1 MSTIRRLSKQLAS
14 QIAAGEVVER
24 PASVVKELLENAVD
38 AHGTH
43 ILCEIKEAGKLLIR
57 VRDNGTGI
65 VKDEL
70 PLALAPHATSKI
82 YSSDDLNSITTLG
95 FRGEALAS
103 IASVSKLTLTS
114 KTKDE
119 DNAYCVKVEGPEQEP
134 LIAPAAHPDGTTVDV
149 CELFFNTPAR
159 RRFLKSDR
167 TEFLRIKDTFIRIA
181 LAHPDTG
188 FELVNEGKTVF
199 KVSKSSLN
207 EGIDLKRTAI
217 LLGSDFSQEGIKVLC
232 EDPNLKME
240 GMLLPPPS
248 VEQSVSELV
257 YLFLNGRP
265 IADKVVTHALK
276 EAFFEVIGRTLP
288 IRCVLYL
295 EVKPDEVDVNV
306 HPRKDEVRF
315 HEPSLIHD
323 LITDDLVLALRKAG
337 IGPNSVSQSELDF
350 AQNEEPLP
358 NVGIEPLKT
367 QSPHAAS
374 FDINND
380 NLPAFPT
387 GVSSFFNNAANSH
400 SEFNSNL
407 QTNSNLQHN
416 PNLQNNL
423 TGSFATNRATSG
435 NYHSTFSNQNA
446 IERNINVYKSAVNA
460 SNVGVNANVNLN
472 EAGYKTGAIT
482 GGVQNPQAPFN
493 PASYNNGL
501 DNVSNGVVTLD
512 SVNTTNSPL
521 QSSSNLLAN
530 GIYFLDLTDRNVA
543 LIKFSKK
550 YYLISLKKLKSK
562 KIALD
567 YQNAVKNACV
577 LKEKLLMPFSFTV
590 DPSLSKS
597 LKYCTI
603 ALGRLGFGVKIFRNR
618 IELTEI
624 PALLKGIDLASVSKK
639 IFLIVCAEFRAIEEG
654 NCPQKLSTIVG
665 YESPKSSEILEAEA
679 KGLLS
684 LLDKD
689 EPLKEL
695 DGSYIELN
703 FKKLSE
709 KLGAELEE

>member
-82 YSSDDLNSITTLG
+82 YSSEDLNSIKTLG

-119 DNAYCVKVEGPEQEP
+119 ENAYCVKVEGPEQEP

-248 VEQSVSELV
+248 VEQSVSEQV

-276 EAFFEVIGRTLP
+276 EAFFEVLGRTLP

-323 LITDDLVLALRKAG
+323 LITDALVLALRKAG
-337 IGPNSVSQSELDF
+337 IGPQSVSQSELDF

-358 NVGIEPLKT
+358 NAGAETLKT
-367 QSPHAAS
+367 PSPHAAS

-387 GVSSFFNNAANSH
+387 GVSSFFNNATNSH
-400 SEFNSNL
+400 FAPNSNL
-407 QTNSNLQHN
+407 QTRSPLQANSNLQHN
-416 PNLQNNL
+416 SS
-423 TGSFATNRATSG
+423 GAFATNRATSG
-435 NYHSTFSNQNA
+435 NYHSTFSNQDSL
-446 IERNINVYKSAVNA
+446 ERNINVYKSAVNA
-460 SNVGVNANVNLN
+460 SNVSVNANVAFN
-472 EAGYKTGAIT
+472 EPGYKTGAIT
-482 GGVQNPQAPFN
+482 GGVQSTLGNAQGNFN
-493 PASYNNGL
+493 PPSYPNGIA
-501 DNVSNGVVTLD
+501 NVPD
-512 SVNTTNSPL
+512 SVNATNSL
-521 QSSSNLLAN
+521 IQDSSNLLAN
-530 GIYFLDLTDRNVA
+530 GIQFLDLTDRNVA
-543 LIKFSKK
+543 LIKLSKK
-550 YYLISLKKLKSK
+550 YYLISLKKLKSIK
-562 KIALD
+562 VALD
-567 YQNAVKNACV
+567 YQHAVKNACV

-639 IFLIVCAEFRAIEEG
+639 LFLIVCAEFRAIEEG
-654 NCPQKLSTIVG
+654 NCPQKLSSIVG
-665 YESPKSSEILEAEA
+665 YESPKSSEILETEA

-684 LLDKD
+684 TLDKD
-689 EPLKEL
+689 TPLKDL

>member
-82 YSSDDLNSITTLG
+82 YSSEDLNSIKTLG

-119 DNAYCVKVEGPEQEP
+119 ENAFCVKVEGPEQEP

-199 KVSKSSLN
+199 KVSKSAVT
-207 EGIDLKRTAI
+207 EGIDLKRTAV

-248 VEQSVSELV
+248 VEQSVSEQV

-276 EAFFEVIGRTLP
+276 EAFFEVLGRTLP

-323 LITDDLVLALRKAG
+323 LITDALVLALRKAG
-337 IGPNSVSQSELDF
+337 IGPQSVSQSELDF

-358 NVGIEPLKT
+358 NVGAEPLKT
-367 QSPHAAS
+367 PSPHAAS

-387 GVSSFFNNAANSH
+387 GVSSFFNNATNSH
-400 SEFNSNL
+400 SVSNSNL
-407 QTNSNLQHN
+407 QTNSNFQHN
-416 PNLQNNL
+416 PSGALA
-423 TGSFATNRATSG
+423 SNRATSG
-435 NYHSTFSNQNA
+435 NYHSTFSNQDTL
-446 IERNINVYKSAVNA
+446 ERNINVYKSAVNA
-460 SNVGVNANVNLN
+460 SNVGVNANVAFN
-472 EAGYKTGAIT
+472 EPGYKTGAIP
-482 GGVQNPQAPFN
+482 GGVQSPLGNAQGNFN
-493 PASYNNGL
+493 HASYPNGNA
-501 DNVSNGVVTLD
+501 NVTN
-512 SVNTTNSPL
+512 SVNATNSPL
-521 QSSSNLLAN
+521 QGSSNLLAN
-530 GIYFLDLTDRNVA
+530 GIQFLDLTDRNVA
-543 LIKFSKK
+543 LIKLSKK
-550 YYLISLKKLKSK
+550 YYLISLKKLKSIK
-562 KIALD
+562 VALD
-567 YQNAVKNACV
+567 YQHAVKNACV

-590 DPSLSKS
+590 DPTLAKS

-639 IFLIVCAEFRAIEEG
+639 LFLIVCAEFRSIEEG
-654 NCPQKLSTIVG
+654 NCPQKLSSIVG

-684 LLDKD
+684 TLDKD
-689 EPLKEL
+689 NPLKDL

>member
-82 YSSDDLNSITTLG
+82 YSSEDLNSIKTLG

-114 KTKDE
+114 KTKE
-119 DNAYCVKVEGPEQEP
+119 EENAFCVKVEGPEQEP

-199 KVSKSSLN
+199 KVSKSAVT
-207 EGIDLKRTAI
+207 EGIDLKRTAV

-248 VEQSVSELV
+248 VEQSVSEQV

-276 EAFFEVIGRTLP
+276 EAFFEVLGRTLP

-323 LITDDLVLALRKAG
+323 LITDALVLALRKAG
-337 IGPNSVSQSELDF
+337 IGPQSVSQSELDF

-358 NVGIEPLKT
+358 NADAEPLKT
-367 QSPHAAS
+367 PSPHAAS

-387 GVSSFFNNAANSH
+387 GVSSFFNNATNGH
-400 SEFNSNL
+400 SVPNSNL

-416 PNLQNNL
+416 SS
-423 TGSFATNRATSG
+423 GAFATNRPTSG

-446 IERNINVYKSAVNA
+446 LERNINVYKSAVNA
-460 SNVGVNANVNLN
+460 SNVGVNANVAFN
-472 EAGYKTGAIT
+472 EPGYKTGAIT
-482 GGVQNPQAPFN
+482 GSVHNPLGNAQGNFN
-493 PASYNNGL
+493 PASYPNGIA
-501 DNVSNGVVTLD
+501 NVTD
-512 SVNTTNSPL
+512 SVNATNSPI
-521 QSSSNLLAN
+521 QGSSNLLAN
-530 GIYFLDLTDRNVA
+530 GIQFLDLTDRNVA
-543 LIKFSKK
+543 LIKLSKK
-550 YYLISLKKLKSK
+550 YYLISLKKLKSIK
-562 KIALD
+562 VALD
-567 YQNAVKNACV
+567 YQHAVKSACV

-590 DPSLSKS
+590 DPSLAKS

-639 IFLIVCAEFRAIEEG
+639 LFLIVCAEFRAIEEG
-654 NCPQKLSTIVG
+654 NCPQKLSSIVG

-684 LLDKD
+684 TLDKD
-689 EPLKEL
+689 NPLKDL

>member
-248 VEQSVSELV
+248 VEQSVSEQV

-276 EAFFEVIGRTLP
+276 EAFFEVLGRTLP

-323 LITDDLVLALRKAG
+323 LITDALVLALRKAN
-337 IGPNSVSQSELDF
+337 IGPHSVGQSELDF
-350 AQNEEPLP
+350 ATDKAPI
-358 NVGIEPLKT
+358 VGYVNANKT
-367 QSPHAAS
+367 ESPHAAS
-374 FDINND
+374 FDINNEA
-380 NLPAFPT
+380 LPAFPT
-387 GVSSFFNNAANSH
+387 GVSSFFNGASVNTPKGSG
-400 SEFNSNL
+400 SISSSSGSSGGSVSSNRV
-407 QTNSNLQHN
+407 S
-416 PNLQNNL
+416 
-423 TGSFATNRATSG
+423 AG
-435 NYHSTFSNQNA
+435 NYHSTFSNQDA
-446 IERNINVYKSAVNA
+446 LQRNINVYKSAVNA

-472 EAGYKTGAIT
+472 EPGIEQRVYSNPIGSAVR
-482 GGVQNPQAPFN
+482 GVAPTAFVN
-493 PASYNNGL
+493 ASNSNLENGFVPNGSENTENNIA
-501 DNVSNGVVTLD
+501 
-512 SVNTTNSPL
+512 
-521 QSSSNLLAN
+521 SNLLPN
-530 GIYFLDLTDRNVA
+530 GILFLDLTDRNVA
-543 LIKFSKK
+543 LIKLSKK
-550 YYLISLKKLKSK
+550 YYLISLKKLKSIK
-562 KIALD
+562 VALE
-567 YQNAVKNACV
+567 YQNSVKNASV
-577 LKEKLLMPFSFTV
+577 LKQRLLMPFSFTV
-590 DPSLSKS
+590 DPSLAKS

-603 ALGRLGFGVKIFRNR
+603 ALGRLGFGVKIFINR

-639 IFLIVCAEFRAIEEG
+639 IFLIVCDEFRTIEEG
-654 NCPQKLSTIVG
+654 NCSQKLSSIVG
-665 YESPKSSEILEAEA
+665 YESPKSSEILENEA

-684 LLDKD
+684 ILDKD
-689 EPLKEL
+689 NPLKDLE
-695 DGSYIELN
+695 GSYLELN
-703 FKKLSE
+703 LKKLSE

>member
-38 AHGTH
+38 AHGTF
-43 ILCEIKEAGKLLIR
+43 ILCEIKDAGKLLIR
-57 VRDNGTGI
+57 VRDNGCGI
-65 VKDEL
+65 VRDEL

-82 YSSDDLNSITTLG
+82 YSSEDLNSITTLG

-119 DNAYCVKVEGPEQEP
+119 ENAFCVRVEGPEQEP
-134 LIAPAAHPDGTTVDV
+134 VTAPAAHPDGTTVDV

-167 TEFLRIKDTFIRIA
+167 TEFLRIRDTFVRVA

-199 KVSKSSLN
+199 KVSKSQVAQ
-207 EGIDLKRTAI
+207 GIDLKRTSV
-217 LLGSDFSQEGIKVLC
+217 LLGSDFSQEGISVLC

-248 VEQSVSELV
+248 EEQSVSEQV

-276 EAFFEVIGRTLP
+276 EAFFEVLGKTLP

-323 LITDDLVLALRKAG
+323 LITDALVLSLRKAG
-337 IGPNSVSQSELDF
+337 IGPHSVSQSELDF
-350 AQNEEPLP
+350 AAEEPLVP
-358 NVGIEPLKT
+358 AAGSFESDKT
-367 QSPHAAS
+367 KSPHAAS
-374 FDINND
+374 FDID
-380 NLPAFPT
+380 SKDLPSFPA
-387 GVSSFFNNAANSH
+387 GVSSFLGGNAVSAG
-400 SEFNSNL
+400 
-407 QTNSNLQHN
+407 T
-416 PNLQNNL
+416 
-423 TGSFATNRATSG
+423 AATSPKPGILPSGPATTG
-435 NYHSTFSNQNA
+435 NYHSALSDHDTV
-446 IERNINVYKSAVNA
+446 ERNISVYRSAVNA
-460 SNVGVNANVNLN
+460 SNIGVNARVNLA
-472 EAGYKTGAIT
+472 EPGYKNGSFPYVKDPFYNPSGLASVHTENT
-482 GGVQNPQAPFN
+482 HGGNIAQGVSQNGTELSSQNA
-493 PASYNNGL
+493 A
-501 DNVSNGVVTLD
+501 
-512 SVNTTNSPL
+512 
-521 QSSSNLLAN
+521 SSNLLAN
-530 GIYFLDLTDRNVA
+530 GIEFLDMTDRNVA
-543 LIKFSKK
+543 LIKLSKK
-550 YYLISLKKLKSK
+550 YYLISLKKLK
-562 KIALD
+562 ALKTALE
-567 YQNAVKNACV
+567 YENAVKQACV
-577 LKEKLLMPFSFTV
+577 LKEKLIMPFSFTV
-590 DPSLSKS
+590 DPSLGKS

-624 PALLKGIDLASVSKK
+624 PSLIRGIDLARVCKK
-639 IFLIVCAEFRAIEEG
+639 LFLIVCAQFREIEEG
-654 NCPQKLSTIVG
+654 NCPKKLSAVVG
-665 YESPKSSEILEAEA
+665 EESPKSSEILEYEA
-679 KGLLS
+679 KSLLS
-684 LLDKD
+684 VLNPDD
-689 EPLKEL
+689 PLKDL
-695 DGSYIELN
+695 DGSYLELN

-709 KLGAELEE
+709 KLGANLEE

>member
-24 PASVVKELLENAVD
+24 PSSVVKELLENAVD

-248 VEQSVSELV
+248 VEQSVSEQV

-276 EAFFEVIGRTLP
+276 EAFFEVLGRTLP

-323 LITDDLVLALRKAG
+323 LITDALVLALRKAN
-337 IGPNSVSQSELDF
+337 IGPHSVGQSELDF
-350 AQNEEPLP
+350 ATDKTPI
-358 NVGIEPLKT
+358 VGYVDANKT
-367 QSPHAAS
+367 ESPHAAS
-374 FDINND
+374 FDINNEA
-380 NLPAFPT
+380 LPAFPT
-387 GVSSFFNNAANSH
+387 GVSSFFNGASVNTPKGSG
-400 SEFNSNL
+400 SISSSSGSLDGSVSSNRV
-407 QTNSNLQHN
+407 S
-416 PNLQNNL
+416 
-423 TGSFATNRATSG
+423 AG
-435 NYHSTFSNQNA
+435 NYHSTFSNQDA
-446 IERNINVYKSAVNA
+446 LQRNINVYKSAVNA

-472 EAGYKTGAIT
+472 EPGIEQRVYSNSIGSAVS
-482 GGVQNPQAPFN
+482 GVAPTAFVN
-493 PASYNNGL
+493 VPNSNLENGFVPNGSENTENNIA
-501 DNVSNGVVTLD
+501 
-512 SVNTTNSPL
+512 
-521 QSSSNLLAN
+521 SNLLPN
-530 GIYFLDLTDRNVA
+530 GILFLDLTDRNVA
-543 LIKFSKK
+543 LIKLSKK
-550 YYLISLKKLKSK
+550 YYLISLKKLKSIK
-562 KIALD
+562 VALE
-567 YQNAVKNACV
+567 YQNSVKNASV
-577 LKEKLLMPFSFTV
+577 LKQRLLMPFSFTV
-590 DPSLSKS
+590 DPSLAKS

-639 IFLIVCAEFRAIEEG
+639 IFLIVCAEFSTIEEG
-654 NCPQKLSTIVG
+654 NCPQKLSSIVG
-665 YESPKSSEILEAEA
+665 YESPKSSEILENEA

-684 LLDKD
+684 ILDKD
-689 EPLKEL
+689 NPLKDLE
-695 DGSYIELN
+695 GSYLELN
-703 FKKLSE
+703 LKKLSE

>member
-167 TEFLRIKDTFIRIA
+167 TEFLRIKDTFIRIV

-240 GMLLPPPS
+240 GMLLLPPS
-248 VEQSVSELV
+248 VEQSVSEQV

-276 EAFFEVIGRTLP
+276 EAFFEVLGRTLP

-323 LITDDLVLALRKAG
+323 LITDALVLALRKAN
-337 IGPNSVSQSELDF
+337 IGPHSVGQSELDF
-350 AQNEEPLP
+350 ATDKAPI
-358 NVGIEPLKT
+358 VGYVNANKT
-367 QSPHAAS
+367 ESPHAAS
-374 FDINND
+374 FDINNEA
-380 NLPAFPT
+380 LPAFPT
-387 GVSSFFNNAANSH
+387 GVSSFFN
-400 SEFNSNL
+400 
-407 QTNSNLQHN
+407 
-416 PNLQNNL
+416 
-423 TGSFATNRATSG
+423 
-435 NYHSTFSNQNA
+435 
-446 IERNINVYKSAVNA
+446 
-460 SNVGVNANVNLN
+460 
-472 EAGYKTGAIT
+472 GA
-482 GGVQNPQAPFN
+482 
-493 PASYNNGL
+493 
-501 DNVSNGVVTLD
+501 
-512 SVNTTNSPL
+512 SVNT
-521 QSSSNLLAN
+521 
-530 GIYFLDLTDRNVA
+530 DR
-543 LIKFSKK
+543 
-550 YYLISLKKLKSK
+550 KS
-562 KIALD
+562 
-567 YQNAVKNACV
+567 VV
-577 LKEKLLMPFSFTV
+577 
-590 DPSLSKS
+590 
-597 LKYCTI
+597 
-603 ALGRLGFGVKIFRNR
+603 
-618 IELTEI
+618 
-624 PALLKGIDLASVSKK
+624 
-639 IFLIVCAEFRAIEEG
+639 
-654 NCPQKLSTIVG
+654 
-665 YESPKSSEILEAEA
+665 
-679 KGLLS
+679 
-684 LLDKD
+684 
-689 EPLKEL
+689 
-695 DGSYIELN
+695 
-703 FKKLSE
+703 
-709 KLGAELEE
+709 

>member
-119 DNAYCVKVEGPEQEP
+119 ENAYCVKVEGPEQEP

-240 GMLLPPPS
+240 GMLLPPPT
-248 VEQSVSELV
+248 VEQSVSEQV

-276 EAFFEVIGRTLP
+276 EAFFEVLGRTLP

-323 LITDDLVLALRKAG
+323 LITDALVLALRKAN
-337 IGPNSVSQSELDF
+337 IGPHSVGQSELDF
-350 AQNEEPLP
+350 ATDEPMSE
-358 NVGIEPLKT
+358 NGADVNKT
-367 QSPHAAS
+367 ESPHAAS
-374 FDINND
+374 FDINNEA
-380 NLPAFPT
+380 LPAFPK
-387 GVSSFFNNAANSH
+387 GVSSFFNGASVNTPKDTGAQGYSSPNSIGGTT
-400 SEFNSNL
+400 S
-407 QTNSNLQHN
+407 
-416 PNLQNNL
+416 
-423 TGSFATNRATSG
+423 TNRVSTG
-435 NYHSTFSNQNA
+435 NYHSTFSNQDTLQ
-446 IERNINVYKSAVNA
+446 RNINVYKSAVNA

-472 EAGYKTGAIT
+472 EPGIKQGVYPGAFSPADTNVT
-482 GGVQNPQAPFN
+482 GGEKHAEVANGSFIDAPHGYLAN
-493 PASYNNGL
+493 TANNIA
-501 DNVSNGVVTLD
+501 
-512 SVNTTNSPL
+512 
-521 QSSSNLLAN
+521 SNLLPN
-530 GIYFLDLTDRNVA
+530 GVQFLDLTDRNVA
-543 LIKFSKK
+543 LIKLSKK
-550 YYLISLKKLKSK
+550 YYLISLKKLKSIK
-562 KIALD
+562 VALE
-567 YQNAVKNACV
+567 YQHAVKNASV
-577 LKEKLLMPFSFTV
+577 LKQRLLMPFSFTV
-590 DPSLSKS
+590 DPSLAKS

-639 IFLIVCAEFRAIEEG
+639 IFLIVCAEFRTIEEG
-654 NCPQKLSTIVG
+654 NCPQKLSSIVG
-665 YESPKSSEILEAEA
+665 YESPKSSEILENEA

-684 LLDKD
+684 ILDKD
-689 EPLKEL
+689 NPLREL
-695 DGSYIELN
+695 EGSYLELN

>member
-57 VRDNGTGI
+57 GRDNGTGI

-114 KTKDE
+114 KTKE
-119 DNAYCVKVEGPEQEP
+119 EENAYCVKVEGPEQEP

-240 GMLLPPPS
+240 GMLLPPPT
-248 VEQSVSELV
+248 VEQSVSEQV

-276 EAFFEVIGRTLP
+276 EAFFEVLGRTLP

-323 LITDDLVLALRKAG
+323 LITDALVLALRKAN
-337 IGPNSVSQSELDF
+337 IGPHSVGQSELDF
-350 AQNEEPLP
+350 ASEGEPLP
-358 NVGIEPLKT
+358 APGTVEINKT
-367 QSPHAAS
+367 ESPHAAS
-374 FDINND
+374 FDINNEA
-380 NLPAFPT
+380 LPAFPT
-387 GVSSFFNNAANSH
+387 GVSSFYNGASVNTPKS
-400 SEFNSNL
+400 SGSISSSSGSLGGSVSSNRVS
-407 QTNSNLQHN
+407 T
-416 PNLQNNL
+416 
-423 TGSFATNRATSG
+423 G
-435 NYHSTFSNQNA
+435 NYHSTFSNQDTLQ
-446 IERNINVYKSAVNA
+446 RNINVYKSAVNA

-472 EAGYKTGAIT
+472 EPGIDQRVYSNPIGSVVSGVSPTG
-482 GGVQNPQAPFN
+482 F
-493 PASYNNGL
+493 
-501 DNVSNGVVTLD
+501 
-512 SVNTTNSPL
+512 VNTPNSNVENGFVPNGIENAG
-521 QSSSNLLAN
+521 SNVASNLLPN
-530 GIYFLDLTDRNVA
+530 GIQFLDLTERNVA
-543 LIKFSKK
+543 LIKISKK
-550 YYLISLKKLKSK
+550 YYLISLKKLKSIK
-562 KIALD
+562 VALE
-567 YQNAVKNACV
+567 YQNAVKNASV
-577 LKEKLLMPFSFTV
+577 LKQRLLMPFSFTV
-590 DPSLSKS
+590 DPSLAKS

-603 ALGRLGFGVKIFRNR
+603 ALGRLGFDVKIFRNR

-639 IFLIVCAEFRAIEEG
+639 IFLIVCAEFRTIEEG
-654 NCPQKLSTIVG
+654 NCPQKLSSIVG
-665 YESPKSSEILEAEA
+665 YESPKSSEILENEA

-684 LLDKD
+684 ILDKD
-689 EPLKEL
+689 NPLKDLES
-695 DGSYIELN
+695 SYLELN

>member
-38 AHGTH
+38 AHGSH

-82 YSSDDLNSITTLG
+82 YSSEDLNSITTLG

-119 DNAYCVKVEGPEQEP
+119 ENAYCVKVEGPEQEP

-199 KVSKSSLN
+199 KVSKSAVT

-248 VEQSVSELV
+248 VEQSVSEQV

-276 EAFFEVIGRTLP
+276 EAFFEVLGRTLP

-323 LITDDLVLALRKAG
+323 LITDALVLALRKAG
-337 IGPNSVSQSELDF
+337 IGPQSVGQSELDF

-358 NVGIEPLKT
+358 NAGAEPLKKT
-367 QSPHAAS
+367 SPHAAS

-387 GVSSFFNNAANSH
+387 GVSSFFNNATNSH
-400 SEFNSNL
+400 SVPNSNL
-407 QTNSNLQHN
+407 QTSSPLQANSNLQHN
-416 PNLQNNL
+416 SS
-423 TGSFATNRATSG
+423 GAFATNRATSG
-435 NYHSTFSNQNA
+435 NYHSTFSNQDTL
-446 IERNINVYKSAVNA
+446 ERNINVYKSAVNA
-460 SNVGVNANVNLN
+460 SNVGVNANVAFN
-472 EAGYKTGAIT
+472 EPGYKTGAIT
-482 GGVQNPQAPFN
+482 GGVQSPLGNAQGNFN
-493 PASYNNGL
+493 PSSYPNGIA
-501 DNVSNGVVTLD
+501 NVPD
-512 SVNTTNSPL
+512 SVNATNSL
-521 QSSSNLLAN
+521 IQNSSNLLAN
-530 GIYFLDLTDRNVA
+530 GIQFLDLTDRNVA
-543 LIKFSKK
+543 LIKLSKK
-550 YYLISLKKLKSK
+550 YYLISLKKLKSIK
-562 KIALD
+562 VALD
-567 YQNAVKNACV
+567 YQHAVKNACV

-639 IFLIVCAEFRAIEEG
+639 LFLIVCAEFRAIEEG
-654 NCPQKLSTIVG
+654 NCPQKLSSIVG
-665 YESPKSSEILEAEA
+665 YESPKSSEILEHEA

-684 LLDKD
+684 TLDKD
-689 EPLKEL
+689 TPLKDL

>member
-114 KTKDE
+114 KTHDE
-119 DNAYCVKVEGPEQEP
+119 ENAFCVRVEGPEQDP
-134 LIAPAAHPDGTTVDV
+134 VIAPAAHPDGTTVDV

-167 TEFLRIKDTFIRIA
+167 TEFLRIKDTFVRIA

-199 KVSKSSLN
+199 KVSKAALS
-207 EGIDLKRTAI
+207 EGIDLKRTAV
-217 LLGSDFSQEGIKVLC
+217 LLGSDFSHEGIKVLC

-240 GMLLPPPS
+240 GMLLPPPTA
-248 VEQSVSELV
+248 EQSVSEQV

-323 LITDDLVLALRKAG
+323 LITDALVLALRKAG
-337 IGPNSVSQSELDF
+337 IGPHSVSQSELDF
-350 AQNEEPLP
+350 HKDSTPLPAQN
-358 NVGIEPLKT
+358 VDKT

-374 FDINND
+374 FDINSES
-380 NLPAFPT
+380 LPDFPA
-387 GVSSFFNNAANSH
+387 GVSSFFKGQNAGS
-400 SEFNSNL
+400 SLPSSNYEK
-407 QTNSNLQHN
+407 SA
-416 PNLQNNL
+416 
-423 TGSFATNRATSG
+423 GAENRVSSG
-435 NYHSTFSNQNA
+435 NYSSTFSNQDA
-446 IERNINVYKSAVNA
+446 LSRNISVYKSSVNA
-460 SNVGVNANVNLN
+460 SNVGVNARVNLE
-472 EAGYKTGAIT
+472 EAGYKHGAYSGIKS
-482 GGVQNPQAPFN
+482 PM
-493 PASYNNGL
+493 PASFVAEHGHGQAVAFGSGEFSGSGANN
-501 DNVSNGVVTLD
+501 
-512 SVNTTNSPL
+512 SVPGTTAGFSV
-521 QSSSNLLAN
+521 SNLLSN
-530 GIYFLDLTDRNVA
+530 GILFLDLTDRNVA
-543 LIKFSKK
+543 LIKFSKR
-550 YYLISLKKLKSK
+550 YYLISLKKLKSLK
-562 KIALD
+562 VALE
-567 YQNAVKNACV
+567 YENAVRQASV

-590 DPSLSKS
+590 DPSLAKS

-624 PALLKGIDLASVSKK
+624 PALLKGIDLARVSKK
-639 IFLIVCAEFRAIEEG
+639 LFLIVCAEFRTIEEG
-654 NCPQKLSTIVG
+654 YCPKKLSAVVG
-665 YESPKSSEILEAEA
+665 EESPKSSEILEYEA

-684 LLDKD
+684 TLDKD
-689 EPLKEL
+689 EPLKDLE
-695 DGSYIELN
+695 GSYLELN

>member
-248 VEQSVSELV
+248 VEQSVSEQV

-276 EAFFEVIGRTLP
+276 EAFFEVLGRTLP

-323 LITDDLVLALRKAG
+323 LITDALVLALRKAH
-337 IGPNSVSQSELDF
+337 IGPHSVGQSELDF
-350 AQNEEPLP
+350 ATDKAPI
-358 NVGIEPLKT
+358 VGYVNANKT
-367 QSPHAAS
+367 ESPHAAS
-374 FDINND
+374 FDINNEA
-380 NLPAFPT
+380 LPAFPT
-387 GVSSFFNNAANSH
+387 GVSSFFNGASVNTPKGSG
-400 SEFNSNL
+400 SISSSSGSSGGSVSSNRV
-407 QTNSNLQHN
+407 S
-416 PNLQNNL
+416 
-423 TGSFATNRATSG
+423 AG
-435 NYHSTFSNQNA
+435 NYHSTFSNQD
-446 IERNINVYKSAVNA
+446 ELQRNINVYKSAVNA

-472 EAGYKTGAIT
+472 EPGIEQRVYPNPIGSAVR
-482 GGVQNPQAPFN
+482 GVAPTAFVN
-493 PASYNNGL
+493 APNSNLENGFVPKGSENTENNIA
-501 DNVSNGVVTLD
+501 
-512 SVNTTNSPL
+512 
-521 QSSSNLLAN
+521 SNLLPN
-530 GIYFLDLTDRNVA
+530 GILFLDLTDRNVA
-543 LIKFSKK
+543 LIKLSKK
-550 YYLISLKKLKSK
+550 YYLISLKKLNSIKV
-562 KIALD
+562 ALE
-567 YQNAVKNACV
+567 YQNSVKNASV
-577 LKEKLLMPFSFTV
+577 LKQRLLMPFSFTV
-590 DPSLSKS
+590 DPSLAKS

-639 IFLIVCAEFRAIEEG
+639 IFLIVCDEFRTIEEG
-654 NCPQKLSTIVG
+654 NCPQKLSSIVG
-665 YESPKSSEILEAEA
+665 YESPKSSEILENEA
-679 KGLLS
+679 KELLS
-684 LLDKD
+684 ILDKD
-689 EPLKEL
+689 NPLKDLE
-695 DGSYIELN
+695 GSYLELN
-703 FKKLSE
+703 LKN
-709 KLGAELEE
+709 

>member
-207 EGIDLKRTAI
+207 EGIDLKRIAI

-248 VEQSVSELV
+248 VEQSVSEQV

-276 EAFFEVIGRTLP
+276 EAFFEVLGRTLP

-323 LITDDLVLALRKAG
+323 LITDALVLALRKAN
-337 IGPNSVSQSELDF
+337 IGPHSVGQSELDF
-350 AQNEEPLP
+350 ATDKAPI
-358 NVGIEPLKT
+358 VGYVNANKT
-367 QSPHAAS
+367 ESPHAAS
-374 FDINND
+374 FDINNEA
-380 NLPAFPT
+380 LPAFPT
-387 GVSSFFNNAANSH
+387 GVSSFFNGASVNTPKGSG
-400 SEFNSNL
+400 SISSSSGSSGGSVSSNRV
-407 QTNSNLQHN
+407 S
-416 PNLQNNL
+416 
-423 TGSFATNRATSG
+423 AG
-435 NYHSTFSNQNA
+435 NYHSTFSNQNTLQ
-446 IERNINVYKSAVNA
+446 RNINVYKSAVNA

-472 EAGYKTGAIT
+472 EPGIEQRVYSNPIGSAVS
-482 GGVQNPQAPFN
+482 GVAPTAFVN
-493 PASYNNGL
+493 APNSNLENGFVPNGSENTENNIA
-501 DNVSNGVVTLD
+501 
-512 SVNTTNSPL
+512 
-521 QSSSNLLAN
+521 SNLLPN
-530 GIYFLDLTDRNVA
+530 GILFLDLTDRNVA
-543 LIKFSKK
+543 LIKLSKK
-550 YYLISLKKLKSK
+550 YYLISLKKLKSIK
-562 KIALD
+562 VALE
-567 YQNAVKNACV
+567 YQNSVKKASV
-577 LKEKLLMPFSFTV
+577 LKQRLLMPFSFTV
-590 DPSLSKS
+590 DPSLAKS

-639 IFLIVCAEFRAIEEG
+639 IFLIVCAEFRTIEEG
-654 NCPQKLSTIVG
+654 KCPQKLSSIVG
-665 YESPKSSEILEAEA
+665 YESPKSSEILENEA

-684 LLDKD
+684 ILDKD
-689 EPLKEL
+689 NPLKDLE
-695 DGSYIELN
+695 GSYLELN
-703 FKKLSE
+703 LKKLSE

>member
-248 VEQSVSELV
+248 VEQSVSEQV

-276 EAFFEVIGRTLP
+276 EAFFEVLGRTLP

-323 LITDDLVLALRKAG
+323 LITDALVLALRKAN
-337 IGPNSVSQSELDF
+337 IGPHSVGQSELDF
-350 AQNEEPLP
+350 ATDKAPI
-358 NVGIEPLKT
+358 VGYVNANKT
-367 QSPHAAS
+367 ESPHAAS
-374 FDINND
+374 FDINNEA
-380 NLPAFPT
+380 LPAFPT
-387 GVSSFFNNAANSH
+387 GVSSFFNGASVNTPKGSG
-400 SEFNSNL
+400 SISSSSGSSGGSVSSNRV
-407 QTNSNLQHN
+407 S
-416 PNLQNNL
+416 
-423 TGSFATNRATSG
+423 AG
-435 NYHSTFSNQNA
+435 NYHSTFSNQDA
-446 IERNINVYKSAVNA
+446 LQRNINVYKSAVNA

-472 EAGYKTGAIT
+472 EPGIEQRVYSNPIGSAVR
-482 GGVQNPQAPFN
+482 GVAPTAFVN
-493 PASYNNGL
+493 ASNSNLENGFVPNGSENTENNIA
-501 DNVSNGVVTLD
+501 
-512 SVNTTNSPL
+512 
-521 QSSSNLLAN
+521 SNLLPN
-530 GIYFLDLTDRNVA
+530 GILFLDLTDRNVA
-543 LIKFSKK
+543 LIKLSKK
-550 YYLISLKKLKSK
+550 YYLISLKKLKSIK
-562 KIALD
+562 VALE
-567 YQNAVKNACV
+567 YQNSVKNASV
-577 LKEKLLMPFSFTV
+577 LKQRLLMPFSFTV
-590 DPSLSKS
+590 DPSLAKS

-639 IFLIVCAEFRAIEEG
+639 IFLIVCDEFRTIEEG
-654 NCPQKLSTIVG
+654 NCSQKLSSIVG
-665 YESPKSSEILEAEA
+665 YESPKSSEILENEA

-684 LLDKD
+684 ILDKD
-689 EPLKEL
+689 NPLKDLE
-695 DGSYIELN
+695 GSYLELN
-703 FKKLSE
+703 LKKLSE